1 MLLMANAGV
10 VHATAEDAPQ
20 TWRRFVVYLI
30 QTYAEEAASPLH
42 RHRVRNGCI
51 EPFCSRAT
59 NAFQ

>member
-30 QTYAEEAASPLH
+30 QAYAEEAASPLPPAPSPKRMH
-42 RHRVRNGCI
+42 RA
-51 EPFCSRAT
+51 FLRAGY
-59 NAFQ
+59 